1 MQCCRGRAD
10 PRAGPSVYAC
20 TASWFAAIGG
30 RENELSSSD
39 MRHRRYARHL
49 QHSVMEGFSS
59 LNDSSPPYGD
69 WEISLWGTGIY
80 ACSIPTKC

>member
-1 MQCCRGRAD
+1 MPCCKGRAD

-39 MRHRRYARHL
+39 MRHRRYPRHL
-49 QHSVMEGFSS
+49 QQSVMEGFSS
-59 LNDSSPPYGD
+59 LNDSSPRYDD
-69 WEISLWGTGIY
+69 WEFSRLETGIY
-80 ACSIPTKC
+80 ACSIPTKR